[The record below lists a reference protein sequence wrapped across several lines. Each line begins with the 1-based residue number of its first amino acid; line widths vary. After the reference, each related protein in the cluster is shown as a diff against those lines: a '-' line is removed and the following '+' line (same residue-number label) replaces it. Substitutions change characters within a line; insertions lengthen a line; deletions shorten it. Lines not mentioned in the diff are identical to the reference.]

1 MTKTN
6 YIKLSRPF
14 IENFLSPLSN
24 VVDKAPFLIKDSKI
38 STCCKNSSGEIS
50 VNFSMSIDTDIDDVT
65 INVPDMV
72 KFKNLL
78 DRGTVLDDSDELVV
92 HKNKLSYKSAKWR
105 FNYHLLDSGLMKYM
119 NLKSDVIDNFD
130 SSLTFNLRPEVL
142 SDIVKLKTFH
152 KNKVEKV
159 YIKLVDG
166 AIYAC
171 LTDETIMNTDELSV
185 LVTDNYDLCNKDN
198 ISNMIIKYD
207 VIKILS
213 QHRGV
218 PFKIKCSETA
228 FLIQTIWND
237 VTITYI
243 TAKLRK

>member
-1 MTKTN
+1 M
-6 YIKLSRPF
+6 
-14 IENFLSPLSN
+14 
-24 VVDKAPFLIKDSKI
+24 
-38 STCCKNSSGEIS
+38 
-50 VNFSMSIDTDIDDVT
+50 
-65 INVPDMV
+65 
-72 KFKNLL
+72 
-78 DRGTVLDDSDELVV
+78 
-92 HKNKLSYKSAKWR
+92 
-105 FNYHLLDSGLMKYM
+105 
-119 NLKSDVIDNFD
+119 
-130 SSLTFNLRPEVL
+130 
-142 SDIVKLKTFH
+142 
-152 KNKVEKV
+152 
-159 YIKLVDG
+159 VDG

>member
-1 MTKTN
+1 
-6 YIKLSRPF
+6 
-14 IENFLSPLSN
+14 
-24 VVDKAPFLIKDSKI
+24 
-38 STCCKNSSGEIS
+38 
-50 VNFSMSIDTDIDDVT
+50 
-65 INVPDMV
+65 
-72 KFKNLL
+72 
-78 DRGTVLDDSDELVV
+78 
-92 HKNKLSYKSAKWR
+92 
-105 FNYHLLDSGLMKYM
+105 M

>member
-1 MTKTN
+1 MTKSN
-6 YIKLSRPF
+6 YIKLTKPF

-38 STCCKNSSGEIS
+38 STCCKNPSGEVS
-50 VNFSMSIDTDIDDVT
+50 VNFSMDIETDVDDVT

-78 DRGTVLDDSDELVV
+78 ERGTVLADSDRLNI
-92 HKNKLSYKSAKWR
+92 HKNKLSYKSTKWR
-105 FNYHLLDSGLMKYM
+105 FNYHLLDSGLMKNM
-119 NLKSDVIDNFD
+119 NLKPDIISNFD
-130 SSLTFNLRPEVL
+130 SSLTFNLKSDVL

-159 YIKLVDG
+159 YIKLIDD

-185 LVTDNYDLCNKDN
+185 FVTDRYNLYDEDKL
-198 ISNMIIKYD
+198 SNMIIKYD

-218 PFKIKCSETA
+218 PFKIKCSEGA
-228 FLIQTIWND
+228 FLIQTIWNG

-243 TAKLRK
+243 TAKLLK

>member
-1 MTKTN
+1 MTKNN
-6 YIKLSRPF
+6 YIKLTKPF
-14 IENFLSPLSN
+14 IDNFLSPLSN

-38 STCCKNSSGEIS
+38 TTCCKTPSGEVS
-50 VNFSMSIDTDIDDVT
+50 VNFTMDIDTDVDDIT

-78 DRGTVLDDSDELVV
+78 DRSTVLDDSDKLMI
-92 HKNKLSYKSAKWR
+92 HKNKVSYKSTKWR
-105 FNYHLLDSGLMKYM
+105 FNYHLLDSSLMKNM
-119 NLKSDVIDNFD
+119 NLKPDVIENFD
-130 SSLTFNLRPEVL
+130 SSLTFILKPDVL

-159 YIKLVDG
+159 YIKIIDG
-166 AIYAC
+166 SIYAC
-171 LTDETIMNTDELSV
+171 LTDETIINTDELSV
-185 LVTDNYDLCNKDN
+185 LVTDKYDLQDEDKL
-198 ISNMIIKYD
+198 SNMVIKYD
-207 VIKILS
+207 LIKILS

-218 PFKIKCSETA
+218 PFKIKCSEQA
-228 FLIQTIWND
+228 FLIQTIWNG